1 MVDILPHLG
10 DGFVETCLTA
20 YDWDVER
27 TVSAILNNDLP
38 PELAT
43 MNQSTK
49 KYLHP
54 SINLTLE

>member
-1 MVDILPHLG
+1 MDILPHLG
-10 DGFVETCLTA
+10 DGFAEACLTA

-27 TVSAILNNDLP
+27 TLSAILSNDLP

-49 KYLHP
+49 KYLP
-54 SINLTLE
+54 PLIKLT